1 MTAPA
6 TVMVNLLG
14 SNRHDPSEGLS
25 QALAS
30 SPEAKIHLYGKSV
43 RPGRKLGHV
52 NVSATTVEEAQ
63 AAAQAAVDAL
73 FGEPEEEDG

>member
-1 MTAPA
+1 
-6 TVMVNLLG
+6 MVNLLG
-14 SNRHDPSEGLS
+14 SNRHDPSAGLS

-52 NVSATTVEEAQ
+52 NASATTVEEAQ

-73 FGEPEEEDG
+73 CGEPEEDG